1 MKKKFIPLAIL
12 SMLMTGCAT
21 VQYQSAPP
29 LTTNLVT
36 HEVAK
41 SNLLTQTNHT
51 LMHLNQSGD
60 ILYQQNFG
68 GGGAGV
74 GILLGPIGVMANIA
88 AIESNTEEDVEILK
102 DKLAFNPSEILIKST
117 GKYQIEVA
125 NGNADSIKL
134 SPYIYVS
141 KTENEQ
147 LLFASALIVETE
159 PGKKSNWLGKYMYQ
173 TPLKMAKSDLA
184 DGLDEKEYS
193 LLKSELEK
201 GFDELVR
208 LYSEDR
214 KGNLKTEK
222 ALTFISD
229 FVSPRFNIEMVGDLI
244 PSDAN
249 RVNIRTVGGVYSL
262 PKDSVEVKFKKS
274 KT

>member
-1 MKKKFIPLAIL
+1 MKKKFILLAIV
-12 SMLMTGCAT
+12 SMFMTGCAT
-21 VQYQSAPP
+21 VKYQSPP
-29 LTTNLVT
+29 PIATNHVT

-41 SNLLTQTNHT
+41 SDLLAQTNHT

-74 GILLGPIGVMANIA
+74 GILLGPIGVMANTA
-88 AIESNTEEDVEILK
+88 AIKSNTEDDVEVLK
-102 DKLAFNPSEILIKST
+102 EKLVFNPSELLKRST
-117 GKYQIEVA
+117 DKHQFELTS
-125 NGNADSIKL
+125 GNADSIKL

-173 TPLKMAKSDLA
+173 TSLKMAKSDIA
-184 DGLDEKEYS
+184 DGVSQEEYA
-193 LLKSELEK
+193 LLKSALEN
-201 GFDELVR
+201 GFDELIR

-214 KGNLKTEK
+214 KGSLKTEQ

-249 RVNIRTVGGVYSL
+249 RVNIRTVGGIYSL
-262 PKDSVEVKFKKS
+262 PRDSVEVKFKK
-274 KT
+274 